1 MRELEKVHKTQKSAA
16 NDEAS
21 AIKAHAKA
29 IKVEQKLN
37 KVRLATHTGGLNHG

>member
-1 MRELEKVHKTQKSAA
+1 MRELEKIHKTQKSAA

-37 KVRLATHTGGLNHG
+37 KVRPARRARGA